1 MWTNRRHDAET
12 LRLHMADDAAAFAA
26 LEARANQRDA
36 EKRANDDLW
45 RHGLGQRLDQQ
56 DEKLDKATTDQQASI
71 QRVQNIL
78 LSIAGF
84 VGVTGIGVIGWL
96 LAPLL
101 HGAVGK

>member
-1 MWTNRRHDAET
+1 MWTLSRHNAET
-12 LRLHMADDAAAFAA
+12 LRQHMLDDAAAFAA
-26 LEARANQRDA
+26 IEHRAAERDRTN
-36 EKRANDDLW
+36 RADADAW
-45 RHGLGQRLDQQ
+45 RSGLGQRLDQQ
-56 DEKLDKATTDQQASI
+56 DGKLDKATTDQQAAI